1 MSTAT
6 VQDVQ
11 RYWDARPCN
20 LRHSTAAVGTR
31 QYFDEVEARKYFV
44 EPHIPAFAEFAKWK
58 GKRVLEIGCG
68 DGRMTFLYA
77 EQARE
82 VLGVDVEEESIRD
95 ARAALPDRLADRV
108 EFRVADAEALDVPRQ
123 RFDIAFLSWSL

>member
-1 MSTAT
+1 MASVKDPA
-6 VQDVQ
+6 
-11 RYWDARPCN
+11 
-20 LRHSTAAVGTR
+20 G
-31 QYFDEVEARKYFV
+31 VEAR
-44 EPHIPAFAEFAKWK
+44 ALAELADFD
-58 GKRVLEIGCG
+58 GKRVLEVGCG

-82 VLGVDVEEESIRD
+82 VLGVDVEDESIRE

>member
-1 MSTAT
+1 MASVKDPT
-6 VQDVQ
+6 
-11 RYWDARPCN
+11 
-20 LRHSTAAVGTR
+20 GT
-31 QYFDEVEARKYFV
+31 EARALTELADFD
-44 EPHIPAFAEFAKWK
+44 

-77 EQARE
+77 DQARE
-82 VLGVDVEEESIRD
+82 VLGVDVEEESIRE